1 MLNSCRLV
9 TNPFQEISKAE
20 TVVTLSY
27 KHMPIRLKFDLLH
40 FFQPIK
46 GQQTSKNFTAVMSL
60 VERSLE
66 SRNFDVQK
74 LYFGDTEVT

>member
-20 TVVTLSY
+20 TALLY

-46 GQQTSKNFTAVMSL
+46 GQQTSQNFTALMSL
-60 VERSLE
+60 VEKSLE
-66 SRNFDVQK
+66 SQSFDVQK
-74 LYFGDTEVT
+74 LYVGDTEVT